1 MKKILVAPL
10 NWGIGH
16 ATRCIPIIKALQ
28 ESNFIPII
36 ASDGD
41 ALQLLQKEFPAL
53 KTFELPSYNIKY
65 SKVPKALKWK
75 LLFKLPLMYFTMK
88 KELKEISE
96 IVASENISGI
106 ISDNR
111 FGARSKKVKSV
122 YITHQLNVLSGWTT
136 YFSSKVHQKIINKFD
151 ECWIPDT
158 EKTPNLSGLLSKT
171 DQLKVKT
178 KFIGSLS
185 RFNYKPT
192 EKKYDLL
199 VLLSGPEPQRTIF
212 ENKILNELIKYKKK
226 VFFVRGKIENKQQFQ
241 TKDNCTT
248 CNYLLT
254 KQLEDVIAK
263 SNMVLSRSGYSTIMD
278 LAALKQKAFFVPTP
292 GQFEQE
298 YLAKHLNDSQIAPYC
313 NQDEFTL
320 DLLENTNHYKGFG
333 SFNKTDF
340 DKSLFSTF

>member
-10 NWGIGH
+10 NWGLGH

-28 ESNFIPII
+28 ESNFTPIL

-41 ALQLLQKEFPAL
+41 ALKLLQKEFPTL
-53 KTFELPSYNIKY
+53 KTFELPSYNINY
-65 SKVPKALKWK
+65 SKAPKMLKWK
-75 LLFKLPLMYFTMK
+75 LLFKLPSMYFTMK
-88 KELKEISE
+88 KEGKEISE

-111 FGARSKKVKSV
+111 FGARSIKVKSV
-122 YITHQLNVLSGWTT
+122 YITHQLNVISGRTT
-136 YFSSKVHQKIINKFD
+136 HFSSKFHQNIINKFD

-158 EKTPNLSGLLSKT
+158 EKTPNLSGFLSKS
-171 DQLKVKT
+171 DQLKVK
-178 KFIGSLS
+178 KLFIGNLS
-185 RFNYKPT
+185 RFNYKST

-199 VLLSGPEPQRTIF
+199 VLLSGPEPQRSIF
-212 ENKILNELIKYKKK
+212 EKKLLHALKNYQKK
-226 VFFVRGKIENKQQFQ
+226 VFFVRGKIESKQQFQ
-241 TKDNCTT
+241 TNNNCTT

-254 KQLEDVIAK
+254 KQLEDAINK
-263 SNMVLSRSGYSTIMD
+263 SALVLSRSGYSTIMD
-278 LAALKQKAFFVPTP
+278 LVALKQKAFFVPTP
-292 GQFEQE
+292 GQPEQE
-298 YLAKHLNDSQIAPYC
+298 YLAQHLSGSQIAPYC

-340 DKSLFSTF
+340 DKNLFSTF